1 MLLSCCFRGPAKKK
15 HKKNKNWKAENTE
28 DDEEFYSITK
38 SLLSSKKEEGT
49 KTIKKNNTQE
59 GKKKDRKDVS
69 SEIHQKLQKEKEELK
84 VQRQSFAG
92 TVPVVGN
99 KSSSFKNGIIDPT
112 VTNIIP
118 QDVSRMFASAEDL
131 EGSLLSLSSA
141 HQSLQI
147 SSQSLVPN
155 SDQETTP
162 DKVIPDQPTHDD
174 HHWKATKV
182 PPNSNA
188 NNVETASLSDKTK
201 IEEEPKEA
209 NIGQVE
215 IKEEERKEIIKKHI
229 DESEK
234 MINDMK
240 HHHLIELEKVRQSY
254 EAKLNEMKAE
264 MMKNLE
270 IANIEARNVAN
281 ETISKLNKQVI
292 QERGKIMAEQQEN
305 SKQLQEEF
313 RLKNEQLNQSL
324 RDIEERETSWQEERQ
339 DVLNEVQRLKAD
351 ATRMA
356 KLLAM
361 EYEDDTCLGNKKRSL
376 SQEVYS
382 LQLVVEMRTGE
393 VRNMREQ
400 MAKATQQ
407 LEQAEID
414 KQRLKK
420 VTARM
425 EDLEEQLRIKNQFE
439 RQLSLEKR
447 ELELSVTSSKK
458 AAQRMSQNVE
468 ELQWRIKNNFDLPVE
483 HYHNHTIVEQEQQ
496 VKLETER
503 TNTHSNSGLSIQS
516 APLPIPKQKSLF
528 AVSPEMLE
536 ATSFNETNCDEGKTS
551 DFSPSS
557 GEAIEFP
564 ESEEEGMEYQH
575 DSEIDGDSLDEGL
588 GDISSDETT
597 ELLVPEREESIKS
610 DTHDIFQSQAIEV
623 SAKSPIIEKERRPS
637 RISFETPL

>member
-38 SLLSSKKEEGT
+38 SLLSSQKEEGPKST
-49 KTIKKNNTQE
+49 KKNSTQ
-59 GKKKDRKDVS
+59 GRKKKDRKIIS

-188 NNVETASLSDKTK
+188 NDVETASLSDKTK

-209 NIGQVE
+209 NIEQVE

-407 LEQAEID
+407 LEQADID

-439 RQLSLEKR
+439 RQLSLEKK

-564 ESEEEGMEYQH
+564 ESEEEVMEYQH

>member
-38 SLLSSKKEEGT
+38 SLLSSQKEEGT
-49 KTIKKNNTQE
+49 KTIKKSSTQE
-59 GKKKDRKDVS
+59 RNKKDRKNVS

-99 KSSSFKNGIIDPT
+99 NSSSFKNGIIDPT
-112 VTNIIP
+112 IKNIIP

-162 DKVIPDQPTHDD
+162 DEVIPGQPTHDD
-174 HHWKATKV
+174 HHRKETEV

-188 NNVETASLSDKTK
+188 NKVETVARSIKTK
-201 IEEEPKEA
+201 NVEEPKEV
-209 NIGQVE
+209 NVEQVE
-215 IKEEERKEIIKKHI
+215 IKEGERKEILKKHI

-234 MINDMK
+234 MIKDMK
-240 HHHLIELEKVRQSY
+240 HHHSIELEKVRQSY
-254 EAKLNEMKAE
+254 DAKLNEMKAE

-270 IANIEARNVAN
+270 IANIEAKNVAN

-292 QERGKIMAEQQEN
+292 QERGKILAEQQEN

-324 RDIEERETSWQEERQ
+324 RDIEEREASWQEERQ

-361 EYEDDTCLGNKKRSL
+361 EYEDDNCLGNKKRSL

-400 MAKATQQ
+400 MARATQQ
-407 LEQAEID
+407 LEQADID

-439 RQLSLEKR
+439 RQLSLEKK

-483 HYHNHTIVEQEQQ
+483 HYHNHTKVEQEHQD
-496 VKLETER
+496 KLETER
-503 TNTHSNSGLSIQS
+503 SNAHSNSGLSIQS

-597 ELLVPEREESIKS
+597 ELLVPQREESIKS
-610 DTHDIFQSQAIEV
+610 DPHDIFQSQAIEV
-623 SAKSPIIEKERRPS
+623 SAKSPIISATKRR
-637 RISFETPL
+637 EH

>member
-1 MLLSCCFRGPAKKK
+1 MLLSCCFRGPTKKK

-188 NNVETASLSDKTK
+188 NDVETASLSDKTK

-209 NIGQVE
+209 NIEQVE

-376 SQEVYS
+376 TQEVYS

-393 VRNMREQ
+393 VRNLREQ
-400 MAKATQQ
+400 MAKASQQ
-407 LEQAEID
+407 LEQAEMD
-414 KQRLKK
+414 KEKLRK
-420 VTARM
+420 VTARV
-425 EDLEEQLRIKNQFE
+425 EDLEEQLRIKNCFE
-439 RQLSLEKR
+439 RQLSLEKSQ
-447 ELELSVTSSKK
+447 LEKKMSISVKE
-458 AAQRMSQNVE
+458 ADRMSKTMESLRWRIQNNFQFPVENISAEKQCAGLSTNQSDNLKSDSENTESTLDTGNNIVIQRREAVTAISDDAIKQLDDKQNEPADSGDNIRNISKSEHLDINVE
-468 ELQWRIKNNFDLPVE
+468 
-483 HYHNHTIVEQEQQ
+483 
-496 VKLETER
+496 
-503 TNTHSNSGLSIQS
+503 S
-516 APLPIPKQKSLF
+516 
-528 AVSPEMLE
+528 
-536 ATSFNETNCDEGKTS
+536 EGN
-551 DFSPSS
+551 
-557 GEAIEFP
+557 
-564 ESEEEGMEYQH
+564 
-575 DSEIDGDSLDEGL
+575 EIDDLIDDVESLDEGV
-588 GDISSDETT
+588 GDISSDGENHDRVSIDNTNTGSLKLEETIIDCDKEAT
-597 ELLVPEREESIKS
+597 KEKKNI
-610 DTHDIFQSQAIEV
+610 
-623 SAKSPIIEKERRPS
+623 SPNHEKERIPS
-637 RISFETPL
+637 IF

>member
-1 MLLSCCFRGPAKKK
+1 MLLSCCFRGPTKKK

-162 DKVIPDQPTHDD
+162 DEVIPNQPTHDD
-174 HHWKATKV
+174 HHRKETKV
-182 PPNSNA
+182 PTNSNA
-188 NNVETASLSDKTK
+188 NNVETVAHSNKTK
-201 IEEEPKEA
+201 NVEQPKEV
-209 NIGQVE
+209 NVEQVE
-215 IKEEERKEIIKKHI
+215 IKEGERKKILKKHI

-240 HHHLIELEKVRQSY
+240 HHHSIELEKVRQSY
-254 EAKLNEMKAE
+254 DAKLNEMKAE

-270 IANIEARNVAN
+270 IANTEAKNLAN

-292 QERGKIMAEQQEN
+292 QERGKILAEQQES

-324 RDIEERETSWQEERQ
+324 KEIEERETSWQEERQ

-361 EYEDDTCLGNKKRSL
+361 EYEDDNCVGNKKRSL

-382 LQLVVEMRTGE
+382 LQLVVEMKTGE

-400 MAKATQQ
+400 MAKAFQQ
-407 LEQAEID
+407 LEQAEMD
-414 KQRLKK
+414 KEKLRK
-420 VTARM
+420 VTARV
-425 EDLEEQLRIKNQFE
+425 EDLEEQLRIKNCFE
-439 RQLSLEKR
+439 RQLSLEKSQ
-447 ELELSVTSSKK
+447 LEKKMSISVKE
-458 AAQRMSQNVE
+458 ADRMSKTMESLRWRIQNNFQFPVENISAEKQCAGLSTNQSDNLKSDSENTESTLDTGNNIVIQRREAVTATSDDAIKQLDDKQNEPADTGDNIRNISKSEHLNINVE
-468 ELQWRIKNNFDLPVE
+468 
-483 HYHNHTIVEQEQQ
+483 
-496 VKLETER
+496 
-503 TNTHSNSGLSIQS
+503 S
-516 APLPIPKQKSLF
+516 
-528 AVSPEMLE
+528 
-536 ATSFNETNCDEGKTS
+536 EGN
-551 DFSPSS
+551 
-557 GEAIEFP
+557 
-564 ESEEEGMEYQH
+564 
-575 DSEIDGDSLDEGL
+575 EIDDLIDDVESLDEGV
-588 GDISSDETT
+588 GDISSDGENHDRVSIDNTNAESLKNEETT
-597 ELLVPEREESIKS
+597 IDCDKEATKEKKNI
-610 DTHDIFQSQAIEV
+610 
-623 SAKSPIIEKERRPS
+623 SPNHEKERIPS
-637 RISFETPL
+637 IF

>member
-38 SLLSSKKEEGT
+38 SLLSSQKEEGPKST
-49 KTIKKNNTQE
+49 KKNNTQE
-59 GKKKDRKDVS
+59 RKKKDRKIIS

-162 DKVIPDQPTHDD
+162 DEVIPNQPTHDD
-174 HHWKATKV
+174 HHRKETKV
-182 PPNSNA
+182 PTNSNA
-188 NNVETASLSDKTK
+188 NNVETVAHSNKTK
-201 IEEEPKEA
+201 NVEQPKEV
-209 NIGQVE
+209 NVEQVE
-215 IKEEERKEIIKKHI
+215 IKEGERKKILKKHI

-240 HHHLIELEKVRQSY
+240 HHHSIELEKVRQSY
-254 EAKLNEMKAE
+254 DAKLNEMKAE

-270 IANIEARNVAN
+270 IANTEAKNLAN

-292 QERGKIMAEQQEN
+292 QERGKILAEQQES

-324 RDIEERETSWQEERQ
+324 KEIEERETSWQEERQ

-361 EYEDDTCLGNKKRSL
+361 EYEDDNCLGNKKRSL

-382 LQLVVEMRTGE
+382 LQLVVEMKTGE

-400 MAKATQQ
+400 MAKAFQQ
-407 LEQAEID
+407 LEQAEMD
-414 KQRLKK
+414 KEKLRK
-420 VTARM
+420 VTARV
-425 EDLEEQLRIKNQFE
+425 EDLEEQLRIKNCFE
-439 RQLSLEKR
+439 RQLSLEKSQ
-447 ELELSVTSSKK
+447 LEKKMSISVKE
-458 AAQRMSQNVE
+458 ADRMSKTMESLRWRIQNNFQFPVENISAEKQCAGLSTNQSDNLKSDSENTESTLDTGNNIVIQRREAVTATSDDAIKQLDDKQNEPADTGDNIRNISKSEHLNINVE
-468 ELQWRIKNNFDLPVE
+468 
-483 HYHNHTIVEQEQQ
+483 
-496 VKLETER
+496 
-503 TNTHSNSGLSIQS
+503 S
-516 APLPIPKQKSLF
+516 
-528 AVSPEMLE
+528 
-536 ATSFNETNCDEGKTS
+536 EGN
-551 DFSPSS
+551 
-557 GEAIEFP
+557 
-564 ESEEEGMEYQH
+564 
-575 DSEIDGDSLDEGL
+575 EIDDLIDDVESLDEGV
-588 GDISSDETT
+588 GDISSDGENHDRVSIDNTNAESLKNEET
-597 ELLVPEREESIKS
+597 SIDCDKEA
-610 DTHDIFQSQAIEV
+610 TKEKKNI
-623 SAKSPIIEKERRPS
+623 SPNHEKERIPS
-637 RISFETPL
+637 IF

>member
-1 MLLSCCFRGPAKKK
+1 MLLSCCFRGPTKKK

-162 DKVIPDQPTHDD
+162 DEVIPNQPTHDD
-174 HHWKATKV
+174 HHRKETKV
-182 PPNSNA
+182 PTNSNA
-188 NNVETASLSDKTK
+188 NNVETVAHSNKTK
-201 IEEEPKEA
+201 NVEQPKEV
-209 NIGQVE
+209 NVEQVE
-215 IKEEERKEIIKKHI
+215 IKEGERKKILKIHI

-240 HHHLIELEKVRQSY
+240 HHHSIELEKVRQSY
-254 EAKLNEMKAE
+254 DAKLNEMKAE

-270 IANIEARNVAN
+270 IANTEAKNLAN

-292 QERGKIMAEQQEN
+292 QERGKILAEQQES

-324 RDIEERETSWQEERQ
+324 KEIEERETSWQEERQ

-361 EYEDDTCLGNKKRSL
+361 EYEDDNCLGNKKRSL

-382 LQLVVEMRTGE
+382 LQLVVEMKTGE

-400 MAKATQQ
+400 MAKAFQQ
-407 LEQAEID
+407 LEQAEMD
-414 KQRLKK
+414 KEKLRK
-420 VTARM
+420 VTARV
-425 EDLEEQLRIKNQFE
+425 EDLEEQLRIKNCFE
-439 RQLSLEKR
+439 RQLSLEKSQ
-447 ELELSVTSSKK
+447 LEKKMSISVKE
-458 AAQRMSQNVE
+458 ADRMSKTMESLRWRIQNNFQFPVENISAEKQCAGLSTNQSDNLKSDSENTESTLDTGNNIVIQRREAVTAISDDAIKQLDDKQNEPADSGDNIRNISKSEHLDINVE
-468 ELQWRIKNNFDLPVE
+468 
-483 HYHNHTIVEQEQQ
+483 
-496 VKLETER
+496 
-503 TNTHSNSGLSIQS
+503 S
-516 APLPIPKQKSLF
+516 
-528 AVSPEMLE
+528 
-536 ATSFNETNCDEGKTS
+536 EGN
-551 DFSPSS
+551 
-557 GEAIEFP
+557 
-564 ESEEEGMEYQH
+564 
-575 DSEIDGDSLDEGL
+575 EIDDLIDDVESLDEGV
-588 GDISSDETT
+588 GDISSDGENHDRVSIDNTNTGSLKLEETIIDCDKEAT
-597 ELLVPEREESIKS
+597 KEKKNI
-610 DTHDIFQSQAIEV
+610 
-623 SAKSPIIEKERRPS
+623 SPNHEKERIPS
-637 RISFETPL
+637 IF

>member
-38 SLLSSKKEEGT
+38 SLLSSQKEEGPKST
-49 KTIKKNNTQE
+49 KKNSTQE
-59 GKKKDRKDVS
+59 RKKKDRKIIS

-240 HHHLIELEKVRQSY
+240 HHHLIELDKVRQSY
-254 EAKLNEMKAE
+254 ETKLNEMKAE

-376 SQEVYS
+376 TQEVYS

-393 VRNMREQ
+393 VRNLREQ
-400 MAKATQQ
+400 MAKASQQ
-407 LEQAEID
+407 LEQAEMD
-414 KQRLKK
+414 KEKLRK
-420 VTARM
+420 VTARV
-425 EDLEEQLRIKNQFE
+425 EDLEEQLRIKNCFE
-439 RQLSLEKR
+439 RQLSLEKSQ
-447 ELELSVTSSKK
+447 LEKKMSISVKE
-458 AAQRMSQNVE
+458 ADRMSKTMESLRWRIQNNFQFPVENISAEKQCAGLSTNQSDNLKSDSERTQSTLDTGNNIEVIQRREAVTAISDDAIKQLDDKQNEPADSGDNIRNISKSEHLDINVE
-468 ELQWRIKNNFDLPVE
+468 
-483 HYHNHTIVEQEQQ
+483 
-496 VKLETER
+496 
-503 TNTHSNSGLSIQS
+503 S
-516 APLPIPKQKSLF
+516 
-528 AVSPEMLE
+528 
-536 ATSFNETNCDEGKTS
+536 EGN
-551 DFSPSS
+551 
-557 GEAIEFP
+557 
-564 ESEEEGMEYQH
+564 
-575 DSEIDGDSLDEGL
+575 EIDDLIDDVESLDEGV
-588 GDISSDETT
+588 GDISSDGENHDRVSIDNTNT
-597 ELLVPEREESIKS
+597 GSLKLEE
-610 DTHDIFQSQAIEV
+610 AIIDCDKE
-623 SAKSPIIEKERRPS
+623 ATKEKKNISPNHEKERIPS
-637 RISFETPL
+637 IF

>member
-38 SLLSSKKEEGT
+38 SLLSSQKEEGT
-49 KTIKKNNTQE
+49 KTIKKSSTQE
-59 GKKKDRKDVS
+59 RNKKDRKNVS

-99 KSSSFKNGIIDPT
+99 NSSSFKNGIIDPT
-112 VTNIIP
+112 IKNIIP

-162 DKVIPDQPTHDD
+162 DEVIPGQPTHDD
-174 HHWKATKV
+174 HHRKETEV

-188 NNVETASLSDKTK
+188 NKVETVARSIKTK
-201 IEEEPKEA
+201 NVEEPKEV
-209 NIGQVE
+209 NVEQVE
-215 IKEEERKEIIKKHI
+215 IKEGERKEILKKHI

-234 MINDMK
+234 MIKDMK
-240 HHHLIELEKVRQSY
+240 HHHSIELEKVRQSY
-254 EAKLNEMKAE
+254 DAKLNEMKAE

-270 IANIEARNVAN
+270 IANIEAKNVAN

-292 QERGKIMAEQQEN
+292 QERGKILAEQQEN

-324 RDIEERETSWQEERQ
+324 RDIEEREASWQEERQ

-361 EYEDDTCLGNKKRSL
+361 EYEDDNCLGNKKRSL

-382 LQLVVEMRTGE
+382 LQLVVEMKTGE

-400 MAKATQQ
+400 MAKASQQ
-407 LEQAEID
+407 LEQAEKD
-414 KQRLKK
+414 KEKLRK
-420 VTARM
+420 VTARV
-425 EDLEEQLRIKNQFE
+425 EDLEEQLRIKNCFE
-439 RQLSLEKR
+439 RQLSLEKSQ
-447 ELELSVTSSKK
+447 LEKKMSISVKE
-458 AAQRMSQNVE
+458 ADRMSKTME
-468 ELQWRIKNNFDLPVE
+468 SLRWRIQNNFQFPVE
-483 HYHNHTIVEQEQQ
+483 NISAEKQCA
-496 VKLETER
+496 
-503 TNTHSNSGLSIQS
+503 GLSTNQSDNLKSDSENTESTLDTGNNIVIQRREAVTAIS
-516 APLPIPKQKSLF
+516 DDAIKQLDDKQNEPADTGDNIRNISKS
-528 AVSPEMLE
+528 EH
-536 ATSFNETNCDEGKTS
+536 FNIND
-551 DFSPSS
+551 
-557 GEAIEFP
+557 
-564 ESEEEGMEYQH
+564 ESEGN
-575 DSEIDGDSLDEGL
+575 EIDDLIDDVESLDEGV
-588 GDISSDETT
+588 GDISSDGENHDRVSIDNTNAESLKNEETIIDCDKEAT
-597 ELLVPEREESIKS
+597 KEKKNI
-610 DTHDIFQSQAIEV
+610 
-623 SAKSPIIEKERRPS
+623 SPNHEKERIPS
-637 RISFETPL
+637 IF

>member
-1 MLLSCCFRGPAKKK
+1 MLLSCCFRSPAKKK

-38 SLLSSKKEEGT
+38 SLLSSEKEEGT
-49 KTIKKNNTQE
+49 KTIKKSSTQE
-59 GKKKDRKDVS
+59 RKKNDRKSVS

-84 VQRQSFAG
+84 VQRQSFVG

-112 VTNIIP
+112 IINIIP

-162 DKVIPDQPTHDD
+162 DEVIPGQPTQDD
-174 HHWKATKV
+174 HHKKETEV

-188 NNVETASLSDKTK
+188 NNNETVDRSNKTK
-201 IEEEPKEA
+201 NVEEPKEV
-209 NIGQVE
+209 NVEQVE
-215 IKEEERKEIIKKHI
+215 MKERERKEMLKKHI

-234 MINDMK
+234 IIKDMK
-240 HHHLIELEKVRQSY
+240 HHHSIELEKVQQSY
-254 EAKLNEMKAE
+254 DVKLNEMKAE

-270 IANIEARNVAN
+270 IANIEAKNMAN

-292 QERGKIMAEQQEN
+292 QERGKILAEQQEN

-361 EYEDDTCLGNKKRSL
+361 EYEDDNCLGNKKRSL

-400 MAKATQQ
+400 MAKASQQ
-407 LEQAEID
+407 LEQAEMD
-414 KQRLKK
+414 KEKLRK
-420 VTARM
+420 VTARV
-425 EDLEEQLRIKNQFE
+425 EDLEEQLRIKNCFE
-439 RQLSLEKR
+439 RQLSLEKSQ
-447 ELELSVTSSKK
+447 LEKKMSISVKE
-458 AAQRMSQNVE
+458 ADRMSKTME
-468 ELQWRIKNNFDLPVE
+468 SLRWRIQNNFQFPVE
-483 HYHNHTIVEQEQQ
+483 NISAEKQGA
-496 VKLETER
+496 
-503 TNTHSNSGLSIQS
+503 GLSTNQPDNLKSDSDNTESTLDTENNIVRQRREAVTAIS
-516 APLPIPKQKSLF
+516 GDAIKQVDDKQNEPADTGDNLRNISKSEHLDI
-528 AVSPEMLE
+528 
-536 ATSFNETNCDEGKTS
+536 N
-551 DFSPSS
+551 
-557 GEAIEFP
+557 I
-564 ESEEEGMEYQH
+564 ESEGNEV
-575 DSEIDGDSLDEGL
+575 DDLIDDVESLDEGV
-588 GDISSDETT
+588 GDISSDGENHDRVSIDNTNA
-597 ELLVPEREESIKS
+597 ESLKNEATIIDCDKEA
-610 DTHDIFQSQAIEV
+610 TKEKKNI
-623 SAKSPIIEKERRPS
+623 SPNHEKERIPS
-637 RISFETPL
+637 IF